1 MQPRSQSY
9 LRHSSQLQNGLNNHT
24 VTGSPVYEREVQSVT
39 QGSAAVNMQSEWNAT
54 VRDDCFD
61 SKNSYSYNNKSKR
74 TVHRF
79 TAELQATNIN
89 TALNKDE
96 C

>member
-1 MQPRSQSY
+1 MQLRSRSY

-24 VTGSPVYEREVQSVT
+24 VTGTPVYEREVQSVT
-39 QGSAAVNMQSEWNAT
+39 QGSAAVNRQSEWNAT
-54 VRDDCFD
+54 VRDDCCD
-61 SKNSYSYNNKSKR
+61 SKNSYSYNNKSNK
-74 TVHRF
+74 F